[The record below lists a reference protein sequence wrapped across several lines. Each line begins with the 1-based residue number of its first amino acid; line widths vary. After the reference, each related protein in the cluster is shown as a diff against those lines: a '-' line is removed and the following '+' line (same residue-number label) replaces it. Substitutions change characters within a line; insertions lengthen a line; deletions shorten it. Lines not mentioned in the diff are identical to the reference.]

1 MALHLAAAGCL
12 SAAVAAVLD
21 GVADVAAAAETH
33 ANHVWMAELAGAAAV
48 VLVVPVGA
56 GAVAV
61 GGGAVAAVVAQL
73 AAAEVLLAVS
83 AVAAVIVVAHESFLS
98 EVLGLLSGPQAADQ
112 TLDVP
117 AQPEAQRQPQL
128 P

>member
-33 ANHVWMAELAGAAAV
+33 ANHVRMAELAGAAAV

-83 AVAAVIVVAHESFLS
+83 AAVIVVAHESFVS